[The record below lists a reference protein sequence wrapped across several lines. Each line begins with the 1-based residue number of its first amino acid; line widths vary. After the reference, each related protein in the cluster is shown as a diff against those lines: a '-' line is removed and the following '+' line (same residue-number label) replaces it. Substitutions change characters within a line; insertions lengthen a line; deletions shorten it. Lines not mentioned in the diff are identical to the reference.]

1 MWNELTFFLE
11 QSDLER
17 TDRIATRER
26 GEGIGERRNGSLSQ
40 ASFPFAL
47 FSSFPSLL
55 VSLVL

>member
-1 MWNELTFFLE
+1 MWNELTFLE

-17 TDRIATRER
+17 TDRIARER
-26 GEGIGERRNGSLSQ
+26 GEGIGGRRKGSLSQ

-55 VSLVL
+55 VGLVL

>member
-17 TDRIATRER
+17 TDRIAARER
-26 GEGIGERRNGSLSQ
+26 GEGIRERRKGSLSQ
-40 ASFPFAL
+40 ASFLFAL
-47 FSSFPSLL
+47 FSSFSSLL